1 MSPKLINLYIN
12 SYLPGYLDFEGIKL
26 IPTLK
31 SNDNKILWT
40 LENPSDLSYSKP
52 AIKDFVYDSFEL
64 FNKFV
69 SSKAKFAFT
78 DLWHT
83 FNTLMD
89 FSSID
94 ESYFSDEMNER
105 LNSAS
110 RQIRHFSLRFTKL
123 GFYDFEVEVIEFD
136 FDFRYSD
143 EIILSAQ
150 ISIDSCYD
158 VQNKV
163 FLDNEDIRE
172 LLYKMNGE
180 FDLLYDK
187 TNILLDPISDIIWN
201 TPTLCD
207 RGTMYINVSSEYF
220 DMEGETIET

>member
-26 IPTLK
+26 IPTLNP
-31 SNDNKILWT
+31 NDNKILWT

-69 SSKAKFAFT
+69 SSKTKFAFS

-94 ESYFSDEMNER
+94 VSYFSDEMNER
-105 LNSAS
+105 LNSTS
-110 RQIRHFSLRFTKL
+110 RQIRHFTLRFTEL
-123 GFYDFEVEVIEFD
+123 GFYDFEVEIIEFD
-136 FDFRYSD
+136 FDFRHSD
-143 EIILSAQ
+143 EILISTQ

-172 LLYKMNGE
+172 LLYKMNDE

-187 TNILLDPISDIIWN
+187 TDMLLNPISDIIWN

-207 RGTMYINVSSEYF
+207 KKNMYINVSSEYF
-220 DMEGETIET
+220 DMEGETI

>member
-26 IPTLK
+26 IPTLN
-31 SNDNKILWT
+31 SNDNKIIWT
-40 LENPSDLSYSKP
+40 IENPSDLSYSKP
-52 AIKDFVYDSFEL
+52 AIKDFVYDSFEE

-69 SSKAKFAFT
+69 SSESKFGFK
-78 DLWHT
+78 DLWHK
-83 FNTLMD
+83 FNTLMN

-94 ESYFSDEMNER
+94 EYYLSDEMNER
-105 LNSAS
+105 LDSAS

-136 FDFRYSD
+136 FDFRYDD
-143 EIILSAQ
+143 EIIISAQ

-172 LLYKMNGE
+172 LLYKMNE

-187 TNILLDPISDIIWN
+187 TDILLDPISNIIWN

-220 DMEGETIET
+220 DMEGETIDT

>member
-26 IPTLK
+26 IPTLN

-69 SSKAKFAFT
+69 SSKTKFAFS

-94 ESYFSDEMNER
+94 VSYFSDEMNER
-105 LNSAS
+105 LNSTS
-110 RQIRHFSLRFTKL
+110 RQIRHFTLRFTEL
-123 GFYDFEVEVIEFD
+123 GFYDFEVEIIEFD
-136 FDFRYSD
+136 FDFRHSD
-143 EIILSAQ
+143 EILISTQ

-172 LLYKMNGE
+172 LLYKMNDE

-187 TNILLDPISDIIWN
+187 TDMLLNPISDIIWN

-207 RGTMYINVSSEYF
+207 RGSMYINVSSEYF
-220 DMEGETIET
+220 DMEGETI

>member
-26 IPTLK
+26 IPTLN

-40 LENPSDLSYSKP
+40 LENPNDLSYSKP

-69 SSKAKFAFT
+69 SSKTKFAFS

-94 ESYFSDEMNER
+94 VSYFSDEMNER
-105 LNSAS
+105 LNSTS
-110 RQIRHFSLRFTKL
+110 RQIRHFTLRFTEL

-136 FDFRYSD
+136 FDFRYND
-143 EIILSAQ
+143 EILISTQ

-158 VQNKV
+158 VKNKV

-172 LLYKMNGE
+172 LLYKVSE
-180 FDLLYDK
+180 FDSLIEQTDMLL
-187 TNILLDPISDIIWN
+187 NPISDIIWN

-207 RGTMYINVSSEYF
+207 KKNMYINVSSEYF
-220 DMEGETIET
+220 DMEGETI

>member
-26 IPTLK
+26 IPTLN

-69 SSKAKFAFT
+69 SSKTKFAFS

-94 ESYFSDEMNER
+94 VSYFSDEMNER
-105 LNSAS
+105 LNSTS
-110 RQIRHFSLRFTKL
+110 RQIRHFTLRFTEL

-136 FDFRYSD
+136 FDFRYND
-143 EIILSAQ
+143 EILISTQ

-158 VQNKV
+158 VKNKV

-172 LLYKMNGE
+172 LLYKVSE
-180 FDLLYDK
+180 FDSLIEQTDMLL
-187 TNILLDPISDIIWN
+187 NPISDIIWN

-207 RGTMYINVSSEYF
+207 KKNMYINVSSEYF
-220 DMEGETIET
+220 DMEGETI

>member
-1 MSPKLINLYIN
+1 MSPKLINVYIN

-26 IPTLK
+26 IPTLN
-31 SNDNKILWT
+31 SNDNKIIWT

-52 AIKDFVYDSFEL
+52 AIKDFVYDSFEE

-69 SSKAKFAFT
+69 SSQSKFAFN
-78 DLWHT
+78 DLWHK
-83 FNTLMD
+83 FNILMD

-94 ESYFSDEMNER
+94 EYYLSDEMNER

-110 RQIRHFSLRFTKL
+110 RQIRQFTLRFTKL

-136 FDFRYSD
+136 VDFRYDD

-172 LLYKMNGE
+172 LLYKMNE
-180 FDLLYDK
+180 FDLLIDK
-187 TNILLDPISDIIWN
+187 TDMLLYPISDIIWN

-207 RGTMYINVSSEYF
+207 RRSMYINVSSEYF

>member
-26 IPTLK
+26 IPTLN
-31 SNDNKILWT
+31 SNDNKIIWT
-40 LENPSDLSYSKP
+40 LENPNDLSYSKP

-69 SSKAKFAFT
+69 SSKTKFAFN
-78 DLWHT
+78 DLWNK
-83 FNTLMD
+83 FNILMD

-94 ESYFSDEMNER
+94 VYYLSDEMNER
-105 LNSAS
+105 LDSSS
-110 RQIRHFSLRFTKL
+110 RQIRRFSLRFTKL
-123 GFYDFEVEVIEFD
+123 GFYDFEVEVIGFD
-136 FDFRYSD
+136 FDFRWDD
-143 EIILSAQ
+143 EIILSVE

-172 LLYKMNGE
+172 LLDKMNE

-187 TNILLDPISDIIWN
+187 TDMLLAPISDIIWN

-207 RGTMYINVSSEYF
+207 KSSMYINVSSEYF
-220 DMEGETIET
+220 DMEGETIDT

>member
-26 IPTLK
+26 IPTLN
-31 SNDNKILWT
+31 SNDDKIIWT
-40 LENPSDLSYSKP
+40 LENPNDLSYSKP
-52 AIKDFVYDSFEL
+52 AIKDFVYDSFEE

-69 SSKAKFAFT
+69 SSKANFAFK
-78 DLWHT
+78 DLWHK

-89 FSSID
+89 FSSI
-94 ESYFSDEMNER
+94 YHYHFSDEMNER
-105 LNSAS
+105 LDSAS

-123 GFYDFEVEVIEFD
+123 GFYDFEVEVIGFD
-136 FDFRYSD
+136 FDFRWDD
-143 EIILSAQ
+143 EIILSVE

-172 LLYKMNGE
+172 LLDKMNE

-187 TNILLDPISDIIWN
+187 TDMLLAPISNIIWN

-207 RGTMYINVSSEYF
+207 KRSMYINVSSEYF